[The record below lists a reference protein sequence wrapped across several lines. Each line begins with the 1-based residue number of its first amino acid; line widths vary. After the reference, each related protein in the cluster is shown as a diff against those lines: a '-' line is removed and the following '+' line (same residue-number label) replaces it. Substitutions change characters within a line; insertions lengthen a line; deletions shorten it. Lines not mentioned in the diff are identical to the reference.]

1 LGVNSEGRIMPE
13 LSTINKLPTKDRWV
27 NYGLQ
32 GLSMEKFLRVVQKI
46 LKGEYS
52 LIKLSDTCSENLMK
66 MGGDF

>member
-1 LGVNSEGRIMPE
+1 MPE